1 MERLRDFRAVTVY
14 HADFFTIMHNL
25 WWIVIVVVCIG
36 AAVAILF
43 GIAIEAMK
51 PEPPAPPY
59 RIEFD
64 DFYIDDR
71 KPK

>member
-1 MERLRDFRAVTVY
+1 MSISANFLSQL
-14 HADFFTIMHNL
+14 HAL
-25 WWIVIVVVCIG
+25 WWIVLLVVCIG

-71 KPK
+71 KG

>member
-1 MERLRDFRAVTVY
+1 MSISANFLSQL
-14 HADFFTIMHNL
+14 HAL
-25 WWIVIVVVCIG
+25 WWIVLLVVCIG

-64 DFYIDDR
+64 DFYIDDM
-71 KPK
+71 KG

>member
-1 MERLRDFRAVTVY
+1 MNLDANFLSQL
-14 HADFFTIMHNL
+14 HAL
-25 WWIVIVVVCIG
+25 WWIVLLVVCIG

-64 DFYIDDR
+64 DFYIDYR
-71 KPK
+71 KG